1 MMLVEVWTEEAIKVF
16 MKSLMVYHGKLN
28 IFNIIRAKSKSIQGQ
43 IRRIGY
49 EFRHTVDPR

>member
-1 MMLVEVWTEEAIKVF
+1 MLVEVWTEEAIKVF

-43 IRRIGY
+43 IRRIDY